1 MQKPHR
7 IVRPVTRNV
16 GDPSSKYGYDPTGER
31 FEKDIQAHIERGEY
45 LWNEFVEFMKSHDV
59 KPEEL
64 RRMFT
69 KYYEEFL
76 KGK

>member
-31 FEKDIQAHIERGEY
+31 FSADIQAHIERGEY
-45 LWNEFVEFMKSHDV
+45 LWNEFVKFMQSLDV
-59 KPEEL
+59 SPSEL
-64 RRMFT
+64 RQMFT
-69 KYYEEFL
+69 RYYEEFL
-76 KGK
+76 T